1 VKQRAL
7 ASMRHLKDLGI
18 GLFTDDFGTGYASLA
33 YLQKF
38 PVGAIKIDQSFVRDM
53 LTDTDSA
60 VIVRSTIDLA
70 HDLGLEVVA
79 EGVEDRPCRDRLAQ
93 QGCDVVEGHLVI
105 EPFRADTCPAWPAN
119 RIAVNVAG

>member
-1 VKQRAL
+1 LRACGTSRIS
-7 ASMRHLKDLGI
+7 ASGSSQ
-18 GLFTDDFGTGYASLA
+18 TTSGTGHASLA

-93 QGCDVVEGHLVI
+93 
-105 EPFRADTCPAWPAN
+105 
-119 RIAVNVAG
+119 